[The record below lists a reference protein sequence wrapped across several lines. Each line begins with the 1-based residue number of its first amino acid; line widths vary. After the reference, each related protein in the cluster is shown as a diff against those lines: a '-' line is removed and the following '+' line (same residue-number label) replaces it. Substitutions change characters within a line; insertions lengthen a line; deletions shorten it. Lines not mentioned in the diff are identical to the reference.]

1 MAEFKLLI
9 NGYARITKSGYRAS
23 SAVVLVRDS
32 GKIILVD
39 PGCNEVRLLAS
50 LKKEKIKPSDIDYI
64 FLTHFH
70 LDHILNIRLF
80 PKTTILDV
88 DTIYKGD
95 RGVLYGT
102 STVALAK
109 VDKKCV
115 PGTKIEVIPTPGH
128 AYEHGSLLMQTE
140 KGKVAIA
147 GDIFWWVD
155 GEKQK
160 LDYKSLVNKADPF
173 VKNKKQLIAS
183 RKLLLKKADWIIP
196 GHGETFEVKK

>member
-1 MAEFKLLI
+1 MTELKLLI
-9 NGYARITKSGYRAS
+9 QGYASLIKTGYRAS
-23 SAVVLVRDS
+23 GATVLVRDN

-39 PGCNEVRLLAS
+39 PGCNEARLLSS
-50 LKKEKIKPSDIDYI
+50 LRKEKVKPQDIDYI

-102 STVALAK
+102 STVASAK
-109 VDKKCV
+109 VDKKFV
-115 PGTKIEVIPTPGH
+115 PHTKVEVVPTPGH
-128 AYEHGSLLMQTE
+128 AHEHGSLIVQTE
-140 KGKVAIA
+140 KGQVAIA
-147 GDIFWWVD
+147 GDVFWWED

-160 LDYKSLVNKADPF
+160 LDYKSLVNKPDPF
-173 VKNKKQLIAS
+173 VKNKTQLIAS
-183 RKLLLKKADWIIP
+183 RKLLLKSADWIIP
-196 GHGETFEVKK
+196 GHGEMFKV

>member
-1 MAEFKLLI
+1 MAELKLLI
-9 NGYARITKSGYRAS
+9 QGYAKLTKNGYRAS
-23 SAVVLVRDS
+23 GATVLVRDN

-39 PGCNEVRLLAS
+39 PGCNEARLLHA
-50 LKKEKIKPSDIDYI
+50 LRKEKIKPQDIDYI

-95 RGVLYGT
+95 KGEVYT
-102 STVALAK
+102 K
-109 VDKKCV
+109 FV
-115 PGTKIEVIPTPGH
+115 PGTKVEVIPTSGH
-128 AYEHGSLLMQTE
+128 AHEHGSLIVSTA
-140 KGKVAIA
+140 KGQVAIA
-147 GDIFWWVD
+147 GDVFWWED

-160 LDYKSLVNKADPF
+160 IDYKSLVNKPDPF
-173 VKNKKQLIAS
+173 VKNKTQLVAS

-196 GHGETFEVKK
+196 GHGEMFKVK

>member
-1 MAEFKLLI
+1 MAELKLLI
-9 NGYARITKSGYRAS
+9 PGYAKLAKNGYRAS
-23 SAVVLVRDS
+23 SATVLVRDS

-39 PGCNEVRLLAS
+39 PGCNEARLLAS

-80 PKTTILDV
+80 PETTILDV

-95 RGVLYGT
+95 RGVLYT
-102 STVALAK
+102 KFVH
-109 VDKKCV
+109 
-115 PGTKIEVIPTPGH
+115 GTKIQVVPTPGH
-128 AYEHGSLLMQTE
+128 AHEHGALLVQTE

-147 GDIFWWVD
+147 GDIFWWQD
-155 GEKQK
+155 DEEQK

-183 RKLLLKKADWIIP
+183 RRLLFKMADWIIP
-196 GHGETFEVKK
+196 GHGEMFKMK